1 MKLNPLYLNPDQIA
15 LILDCIE
22 IAPDSEAN
30 CFDDGWYTS
39 QNRRF
44 SLSPDEIRELRED
57 LEAFLAAAC

>member
-1 MKLNPLYLNPDQIA
+1 MKLSPLYLNPDQIA

-30 CFDDGWYTS
+30 CFDNGWYTS

-44 SLSPDEIRELRED
+44 PFPLTRSGSLGRILR
-57 LEAFLAAAC
+57 LT